1 MKSILDAAIDRHE
14 ESQKFK
20 QMIEQKQGSG
30 EMKAPPT
37 SADDDEL
44 RKLADSLRISIKIVG
59 CGGGG
64 SNTITRMYDEG
75 ITGAEMCAINTD
87 APHLLHVHSP
97 RKVLIGQH
105 ITRGLGAGAIPQVG
119 AEAAKESE
127 QQLRSF
133 IDKSNV
139 VFVTAGMG
147 GGTGTGSAPMVAKIA
162 KETGALVMGVVT
174 LPFTGEGKARME
186 NALWGL
192 QQLVRYCDTTIT
204 IPNDKLLELVP
215 KLPIEA
221 AFKVAD
227 EILVQTIRGI
237 TEIVTKPGLVNL
249 DYSDIQTI
257 MKDGGVAMVGIGE
270 SDSDRNRIE
279 EAVQAALHC
288 PLLGEMNLSEAKGAL
303 VRVVGGHDM
312 TISEAEKAAEMVTS
326 SVSPNARVIWGCS
339 IDPTMEKTVQILL
352 ILTGVKSEHLKGKDA
367 IVVDAGK
374 KSGIDLVR

>member
-1 MKSILDAAIDRHE
+1 MKSILDAAMEKHE
-14 ESQKFK
+14 DVMKYK
-20 QMIEQKQGSG
+20 QMIEKKQESG
-30 EMKAPPT
+30 EMKPT
-37 SADDDEL
+37 PVSPDDEEL
-44 RKLADSLRISIKIVG
+44 KKLAESLKISIKVIG

-97 RKVLIGQH
+97 KKILIGKH
-105 ITRGLGAGAIPQVG
+105 LTKGLGAGAIPQTG
-119 AEAAKESE
+119 AEAAKEGE
-127 QQLRSF
+127 QEIRNF
-133 IDKSNV
+133 IDKAHI

-147 GGTGTGSAPMVAKIA
+147 GGTGTGAAPVVAKIA
-162 KETGALVMGVVT
+162 KESGALVMGVVT
-174 LPFTGEGKARME
+174 LPFSGEGKARME
-186 NALWGL
+186 NAMWGL

-215 KLPIEA
+215 KLPIDK
-221 AFKVAD
+221 AFRVAD
-227 EILVQTIRGI
+227 EILAQTIRGI

-288 PLLGEMNLSEAKGAL
+288 PLLGKLSLSEAKGAM
-303 VRVVGGHDM
+303 VRVVGGDDL
-312 TISEAEKAAEMVTS
+312 TIAEAEKAAEIVTS

-339 IDPTMEKTVQILL
+339 IDHELEKTVQILL
-352 ILTGVKSEHLKGKDA
+352 ILTGVKSEYLKGKDS
-367 IVVDAGK
+367 IVIESGK
-374 KSGIDLVR
+374 RAGIDMVR